1 MEQHIAYRVFWVWVV
16 FVILLSISGY
26 ISTYRDLMV
35 TYQVSGESIGSFHS
49 CTIEVKYAKWST
61 HDVKGAKIYQAV
73 IEKEKLKTS
82 KIVINNIFKM

>member
-1 MEQHIAYRVFWVWVV
+1 MEHYIFWGLVA
-16 FVILLSISGY
+16 FGIISNLIGY
-26 ISTYRDLMV
+26 IPTYKDLMV
-35 TYQVSGESIGSFHS
+35 TYQVTGESVGNFHC
-49 CTIEVKYAKWST
+49 CTIQVRYASWST